1 MTGVVTD
8 GESNFSRDFS
18 MEIMLLWLY
27 FLVVTRCLLLH
38 PGCYVIVGK
47 WLMVDVM
54 VYMQLYRKWY
64 FIHSER
70 SIMAAIFDGLYVKRS
85 CWLGSVYGLSPQ
97 KG

>member
-1 MTGVVTD
+1 MTDVVTD

-47 WLMVDVM
+47 WLMVEW
-54 VYMQLYRKWY
+54 LTSW
-64 FIHSER
+64 FTCSFTGNGT
-70 SIMAAIFDGLYVKRS
+70 SSTVK
-85 CWLGSVYGLSPQ
+85 GQ
-97 KG
+97 